1 MDKHKMTI
9 RVSEALHRRVKSK
22 AALEGTTI
30 TAVVTEL
37 LEQWVMDDPSK
48 PKQEEQEN

>member
-1 MDKHKMTI
+1 MSEHKMTI
-9 RVSEALHRRVKSK
+9 RVSEELHRRVKSK

-37 LEQWVMDDPSK
+37 LEQWLSDDPPKS
-48 PKQEEQEN
+48 KQEDLES